1 MSDDE
6 IRWCK
11 KDGNGNTAVSYTLLP
26 VYHKQATTRC
36 ARTHIDGRPSEI
48 LTQEKLRQHRNC
60 NRINRD
66 ISVIRR
72 TCSDDSEQKNNH
84 STIHSSSIK
93 SSSSFRLLNLCIM
106 IVLHLICNELVTSV
120 NCDELLDSVGARGHF
135 THTWAAHIPGGDE
148 MAEKVADDHNM
159 YLRGKVSQLLI
170 TFINYFVFTYLLQ
183 VNEYK
188 LIQSLREMKQI

>member
-11 KDGNGNTAVSYTLLP
+11 KDERGTTTASYTLLP
-26 VYHKQATTRC
+26 VYHKQATSKC
-36 ARTHIDGRPSEI
+36 ARTHFDGRPSKI
-48 LTQEKLRQHRNC
+48 FTQQKLRQHRNC

-72 TCSDDSEQKNNH
+72 TCSDDSEQECNH
-84 STIHSSSIK
+84 STIHSSPVK
-93 SSSSFRLLNLCIM
+93 CSSSFRLLNLCLM
-106 IVLHLICNELVTSV
+106 IVLHLICNELVTNV

-135 THTWAAHIPGGDE
+135 THTWAVHIPGGDE
-148 MAEKVADDHNM
+148 VAEKVAADHGM

-170 TFINYFVFTYLLQ
+170 ISGQ
-183 VNEYK
+183 Q
-188 LIQSLREMKQI
+188 IQSNSKPQEIK